1 MLQQFLAS
9 LSYSDVLGLLL
20 TMHKEVAPLLQQLSR
35 KTRVLFHAET
45 RQRPHGNGWESNAKV
60 RFARRAMFGDAFYDL
75 SERILQH
82 YLEKE
87 LPDEPPDATVTPA
100 FRTVPEAA
108 NGLSGRPTGVWW
120 WDSTLPHHLAT
131 VLECN
136 DLYRRNLTHLK
147 EYSDLRN
154 NCQDQ
159 FHSGATT
166 LGLEVAMLLNFLCNS
181 YVKGGKRH
189 CCS

>member
-1 MLQQFLAS
+1 MF
-9 LSYSDVLGLLL
+9 SDAL
-20 TMHKEVAPLLQQLSR
+20 
-35 KTRVLFHAET
+35 
-45 RQRPHGNGWESNAKV
+45 
-60 RFARRAMFGDAFYDL
+60 YDF

-82 YLEKE
+82 FLKSP
-87 LPDEPPDATVTPA
+87 LQDEPPNATDAPTPGA
-100 FRTVPEAA
+100 VPGAA
-108 NGLSGRPTGVWW
+108 KGLSESPGGAWW

-159 FHSGATT
+159 LHAGAAT
-166 LGLEVAMLLNFLCNS
+166 LDLEVAMLLNFVCNS
-181 YVKGGKRH
+181 YVRSGKRH